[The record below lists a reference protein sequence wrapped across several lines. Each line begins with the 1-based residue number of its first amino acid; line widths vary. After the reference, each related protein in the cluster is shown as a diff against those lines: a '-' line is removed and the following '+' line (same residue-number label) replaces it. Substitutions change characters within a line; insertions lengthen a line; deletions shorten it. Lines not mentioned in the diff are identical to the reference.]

1 MIRCERMRIAAVL
14 LIIFFAD
21 LSPRSWASDAA
32 AVQVVAGWNLLG
44 NGVAAPLDVA
54 TLFGDATRTATVW
67 KWLPKKSVWAFYS
80 PALADRSAAYAAS
93 KGYEVLST
101 VDAGEGFWVNAK
113 TAFDIALPAGVSLNS
128 SSFRSTLN
136 AGWNLIASGD
146 QPTPSGFNRA
156 LSTTP
161 SFGGTPPPNLIT
173 LWSWDAAL
181 TNWYFYAP
189 NLEAN
194 GSAVLDDY
202 IAGKNY
208 LNFGAKTLTPA
219 TGFWVNRPT
228 PPTSITL
235 DAANPNS
242 APPLSLLTLT
252 GSGFDTTATTVIRF
266 HDANR
271 YSVEVKP
278 IRITSTAIVVAVPP
292 YFTTTSALFAPGTVE
307 IMATQNSGAG
317 LRSSS
322 ALSGFTISDLPN
334 SSGPAGSVT
343 LNLLKSLHAQA
354 TSLQTAVVGSA
365 LDNAD
370 LRNRLADQAGSL
382 TPLIAAVESVVK
394 QPTQRVTLGTL
405 RGVSIDLGATEL
417 RQTDRLLL
425 GIFQALGSGSTL
437 ATPNSLTTDGIKRM
451 QLAQPAASG
460 GCMQAEAAA
469 FAQCAQGNDPSI
481 CNSLAIV
488 EAPYRSTPC
497 ATPGAVNTTLAVLG
511 AGLVAGVA
519 IMGLIFGSSVAG
531 TAGVLALSGYLVY
544 ATVTTGMMQIAIG
557 GTLGQSTP
565 GARQL
570 VEGGMKQLDDF
581 VRDAA
586 ASLGVGSAAGE
597 ATGLLNDA
605 VVAAKNL
612 GDALDKTVFPTATSS
627 TSSTTTTTTTTTQ
640 APVDCITHYN
650 TCLTKPACNP
660 PTDLITQNK
669 CVNACIATWLACS

>member
-1 MIRCERMRIAAVL
+1 MRIAAL
-14 LIIFFAD
+14 LFLVFSAY
-21 LSPRSWASDAA
+21 LSPRSWASAA

-54 TLFGDATRTATVW
+54 TLFGDANRIATVW
-67 KWLPKKSVWAFYS
+67 KWLPKKNIWAFYS
-80 PALADRSAAYAAS
+80 PAQADRGAAYAAS
-93 KGYEVLST
+93 KGYELLST

-113 TAFDIALPAGVSLNS
+113 TAFDIALPTGVSLSS

-136 AGWNLIASGD
+136 AGWNLVASGD
-146 QPTPSGFNRA
+146 QPTPSRFNRA

-161 SFGGTPPPNLIT
+161 SFGATTPLNLIT

-181 TNWYFYAP
+181 ANWYFYAP

-194 GSAVLDDY
+194 GGTALDALSDY
-202 IAGKNY
+202 IASKNY
-208 LNFGAKTLTPA
+208 LNFGAKTLTPT

-235 DAANPNS
+235 DVANPSS

-266 HDANR
+266 YDANR
-271 YSVEVKP
+271 YSIEVKP
-278 IRITSTAIVVAVPP
+278 IRVTSTAIIVAVPP

-307 IMATQNSGAG
+307 IMATQSSGAG
-317 LRSSS
+317 VRSST
-322 ALSGFTISDLPN
+322 ALSGFKIPDLPN
-334 SSGPAGSVT
+334 SSGPAGAVT

-354 TSLQTAVVGSA
+354 TSLQTAVVGSP

-370 LRNRLADQAGSL
+370 LRNRLANQANSL
-382 TPLIAAVESVVK
+382 TPLIAAIESVVK

-405 RGVSIDLGATEL
+405 RGVSVDLGASEL

-425 GIFQALGSGSTL
+425 GIFQALGNGSTL
-437 ATPNSLTTDGIKRM
+437 ATPTSPTPDGIKRM

-497 ATPGAVNTTLAVLG
+497 ATAGAVTTTLAVLG

-581 VRDAA
+581 VRETAT
-586 ASLGVGSAAGE
+586 SLGVGSAAGE

-612 GDALDKTVFPTATSS
+612 GDALDKTVFPTASSS
-627 TSSTTTTTTTTTQ
+627 TTTTTTTTTTQ
-640 APVDCITHYN
+640 APVDCIGQYN

-660 PTDLITQNK
+660 PTDLMTQNK
-669 CVNACIATWLACS
+669 CINACIATWLACS